1 MPWNVGSLSPYKDML
16 LLVHRRMYVIHSNL
30 QYLIWMLLKFG
41 KWMFICLSRS
51 SKPARFAR
59 PPRSCRESQRP
70 CSAHFEGAV
79 HGRGRSKKVPKDVTQ
94 RIWEHEEVGMWEV
107 CLLLWDMF
115 VVRFFRALHKIPNKL
130 HETWENAV
138 EPRGSHRDAACKLRW
153 PRMDGTFFV
162 MWSSEWLGIWSFQS
176 WSFCHGPRIF
186 SSDTSWCDAK
196 FLEWEGNWFVLS
208 GMTLPMVCARVYI
221 VYKKT
226 LRDLEILPWDP
237 WWPENPTKITK
248 SFRVDVQNFGF
259 SQDWSLW
266 IPLRCVQSWFVRER
280 FLWSFRESSP

>member
-1 MPWNVGSLSPYKDML
+1 MVYLRSRPDLPVRLAVAANRSDPAVPTLKVPFMAEAAAKRFRKMWLSEFENMKKL
-16 LLVHRRMYVIHSNL
+16 ACEICE
-30 QYLIWMLLKFG
+30 ICCE
-41 KWMFICLSRS
+41 ICLVKILFVLAIKSRTNCMT
-51 SKPARFAR
+51 K
-59 PPRSCRESQRP
+59 
-70 CSAHFEGAV
+70 
-79 HGRGRSKKVPKDVTQ
+79 
-94 RIWEHEEVGMWEV
+94 
-107 CLLLWDMF
+107 
-115 VVRFFRALHKIPNKL
+115 
-130 HETWENAV
+130 WENAV

-196 FLEWEGNWFVLS
+196 FLEWEGNWFVLC

-237 WWPENPTKITK
+237 WWPEKNGTKITK

-266 IPLRCVQSWFVRER
+266 IPLRCVQSWFARER

>member
-1 MPWNVGSLSPYKDML
+1 MV
-16 LLVHRRMYVIHSNL
+16 
-30 QYLIWMLLKFG
+30 YLDLRKA
-41 KWMFICLSRS
+41 
-51 SKPARFAR
+51 ARFAR

-115 VVRFFRALHKIPNKL
+115 SEDFFVLVIKSRTHCMTK
-130 HETWENAV
+130 WENAV

-176 WSFCHGPRIF
+176 WSFCHGAMDPEFFPVIQVDAMP
-186 SSDTSWCDAK
+186 SSW
-196 FLEWEGNWFVLS
+196 S
-208 GMTLPMVCARVYI
+208 GIKLVCS
-221 VYKKT
+221 
-226 LRDLEILPWDP
+226 LRHD
-237 WWPENPTKITK
+237 
-248 SFRVDVQNFGF
+248 
-259 SQDWSLW
+259 
-266 IPLRCVQSWFVRER
+266 
-280 FLWSFRESSP
+280 SSNGPCTCIYCI